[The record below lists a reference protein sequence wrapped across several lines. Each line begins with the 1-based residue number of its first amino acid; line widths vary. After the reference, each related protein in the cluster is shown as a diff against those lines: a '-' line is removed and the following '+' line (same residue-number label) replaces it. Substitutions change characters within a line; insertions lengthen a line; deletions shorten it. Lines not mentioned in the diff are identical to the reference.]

1 MKLKL
6 DNPKIF
12 SEIIS
17 IISEMVLEVR
27 IKVNNEGLSITAI
40 DPANVAMILFK
51 LPADAFSELEVEK
64 EEAFNRN

>member
-27 IKVNNEGLSITAI
+27 IKVNNEGLSITSI

-51 LPADAFSELEVEK
+51 LTADAFSELEFEK
-64 EEAFNRN
+64 

>member
-12 SEIIS
+12 SEIVG

-27 IKVNNEGLSITAI
+27 IKVNNKGLSISAI

-51 LPADAFSELEVEK
+51 
-64 EEAFNRN
+64 